1 MRQDGTENWTDDL
14 DYACL
19 QHDKCLCAGETDS
32 ELLEC
37 DYALRKTAQQIADD
51 NDQCTGLSNLN
62 PFCVNDGIV
71 CSAQNTAA
79 GMTLKIDGGIQR
91 STNNCSCV
99 KHQGKP
105 SCKASSGNYVDD
117 SDYSDYSDYYD
128 YSDNSDDSDYSDDS
142 GSGDYVDDSYYSD
155 NSDDS
160 DSDPYYDPSNDDT
173 EEELP
178 TDSRDGDGSQR
189 LEKFNLEMD
198 WNPSSCFGDDA
209 CKSEKI
215 TNAFTVSEMTARLVD
230 RSQDNGRCW
239 NKTSDQAKN
248 LVISDEVSS
257 GTKAALECMFE
268 NAAGSN
274 EDLWRDVYVRVGSCT
289 GMSPSQYFDAVTRL
303 FMSVGANQI
312 AADFG
317 LLSHNGSEGETEVT
331 VDRDSFLDYM
341 NERVGRKTWIECD
354 PDTRLLRV
362 VLVCVNPNDPFLIQ
376 VCRCRRMLHAFYHAV
391 TLSLSH
397 SIRERSS
404 TGLHH
409 GQGRSHVDQ
418 WHPLPRGAPPA
429 NQSEREDLG
438 QL

>member
-1 MRQDGTENWTDDL
+1 M
-14 DYACL
+14 A
-19 QHDKCLCAGETDS
+19 
-32 ELLEC
+32 
-37 DYALRKTAQQIADD
+37 
-51 NDQCTGLSNLN
+51 
-62 PFCVNDGIV
+62 
-71 CSAQNTAA
+71 
-79 GMTLKIDGGIQR
+79 
-91 STNNCSCV
+91 
-99 KHQGKP
+99 
-105 SCKASSGNYVDD
+105 
-117 SDYSDYSDYYD
+117 
-128 YSDNSDDSDYSDDS
+128 
-142 GSGDYVDDSYYSD
+142 
-155 NSDDS
+155 
-160 DSDPYYDPSNDDT
+160 
-173 EEELP
+173 
-178 TDSRDGDGSQR
+178 
-189 LEKFNLEMD
+189 
-198 WNPSSCFGDDA
+198 
-209 CKSEKI
+209 
-215 TNAFTVSEMTARLVD
+215 ARLVD